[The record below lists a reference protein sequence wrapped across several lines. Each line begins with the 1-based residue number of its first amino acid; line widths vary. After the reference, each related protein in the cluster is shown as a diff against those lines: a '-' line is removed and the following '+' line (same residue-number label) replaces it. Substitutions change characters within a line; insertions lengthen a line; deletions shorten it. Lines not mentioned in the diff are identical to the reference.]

1 MFPGVIGKK
10 IGMTQLFRDDGETVV
25 TAIEAGPCFVTQVKT
40 KEKDGY
46 NAVQLGFG
54 ETKLLNSP
62 QKGHLKGIGLFK
74 HLREFRVEDVSS
86 FKLGQKV
93 DVDIFKPGDLV
104 DVTGTSKGKGF
115 AGVVKRHHF
124 AGGPKTHGQ
133 SDRHRAPGSVGA
145 TTFPGRVLKGTR
157 MAGHMGNARVTVRNL
172 RVVEVDTARHLLLVE
187 GAVPG
192 GRNGLVLV
200 RKAVRGGKDA
210 AKAS

>member
-1 MFPGVIGKK
+1 MFPGVIGRK
-10 IGMTQLFRDDGETVV
+10 IGMTQLFREDGETVV
-25 TAIEAGPCFVTQVKT
+25 TAIEAGPCVITQVKT

-46 NAVQLGFG
+46 NAIQLGFG
-54 ETKLLNSP
+54 DTKRLNSP
-62 QKGHLKGIGLFK
+62 EKGHLKGLGLFK
-74 HLREFRVEDVSS
+74 HLREFRVEDVSG
-86 FKLGQKV
+86 FTLGQKV

-157 MAGHMGNARVTVRNL
+157 MAGHMGNVRVTVRNL
-172 RVVEVDTARHLLLVE
+172 KVVKVDTARHLLLVE

-200 RKAVRGGKDA
+200 RKAVKGSKNAG
-210 AKAS
+210 KAS